1 MSVQVKK
8 VHIGAAIEARRKDLE
23 MTKTELARRIGIPQ
37 QHVNKMT
44 AKENIDTTRL
54 IQVSEALDF
63 NFFSLYGEVQS
74 QANTHIETKACF
86 GSQAIYNGTQDP
98 KLQSDFEREKER
110 NKSLT
115 EKIQSLKEQI
125 TSLKDQ
131 VAEYKKQLERLD
143 KAMENK
149 DEIIELLKERRQ

>member
-1 MSVQVKK
+1 MSVQVNK

-44 AKENIDTTRL
+44 AKENIDTARL

-63 NFFSLYGEVQS
+63 NFFSLYGDVQS
-74 QANTHIETKACF
+74 QGNTHIETKAWF
-86 GSQAIYNGTQDP
+86 GSKAIYIAVQDA
-98 KLQSDFEREKER
+98 KLKLDFEREKER

-115 EKIQSLKEQI
+115 EKNQSLKDQI
-125 TSLKDQ
+125 ATLKDQ